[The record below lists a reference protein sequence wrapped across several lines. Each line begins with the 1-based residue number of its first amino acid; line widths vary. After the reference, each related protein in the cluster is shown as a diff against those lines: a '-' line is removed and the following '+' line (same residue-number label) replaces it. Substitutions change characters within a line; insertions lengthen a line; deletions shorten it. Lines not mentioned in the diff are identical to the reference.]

1 MRNQQQAIS
10 NMKFSI
16 KYIFPYFLFLILFCF
31 STLSVSASNNISYVK
46 QNNQTIT
53 QKTISSS
60 TNQDKTFVLSEN
72 HIFHF
77 SSVLKGIGGIFF
89 LLLLGF
95 LFSKDRKNIPWK
107 TVIVGL
113 CLQLIF
119 AIGLLYVPVISDFLE
134 FTGHVFVKIL
144 DFSRAGSKFVFGS
157 LADSNKFGYIFAFQI
172 LPTIVFFSALT
183 SLLFYWKIIQK
194 IVKVLGWLF
203 SRLMKISGA
212 EALSVAGNIFVGMI
226 ESPLM
231 IKEYLPKMNF
241 SEMMLVMTGGLSTMA
256 GGVLAAYIGILGGND
271 PMLRI
276 EFAKHL
282 IAASVMAAPGA
293 ILFSKMIVPNP
304 DPVNSKIS
312 VDNTSIGKNSIES
325 IINGTLQGIKLAAT
339 IAAMLIVFIALIN
352 MINFCMIKF
361 GEWTGLNNIISEY
374 TDGKFT
380 ECSIQLILGYI
391 FAPFMW
397 ILGICKHDITLVG
410 QLLGEKIIFNEFVGY
425 LHFAELKTAGAFL
438 ESKSIIM
445 TTYILCGFANFGS
458 VGMLIGGIGSI
469 AHNQKATA
477 ARYGFLALV
486 AGTLTAL
493 MSATIIGMFQ

>member
-1 MRNQQQAIS
+1 
-10 NMKFSI
+10 MKFSI
-16 KYIFPYFLFLILFCF
+16 KYIFTHFLFLVFFFF
-31 STLSVSASNNISYVK
+31 STLSLYASDSISYAK
-46 QNNQTIT
+46 QNN
-53 QKTISSS
+53 KTIIQNNSPSP
-60 TNQDKTFVLSEN
+60 TNHDRTDIVSQKN
-72 HIFHF
+72 IFHF

-95 LFSKDRKNIPWK
+95 ILSKDRKNIPWK
-107 TVIVGL
+107 TVIIGL
-113 CLQLIF
+113 LLQIIF
-119 AIGLLYVPVISDFLE
+119 AVCLLYVPKISSFLE

-144 DFSRAGSKFVFGS
+144 DFAREGSKFIFGP
-157 LADSNKFGYIFAFQI
+157 LAESNKFGYIFAFQI
-172 LPTIVFFSALT
+172 LPTIVFFSAIT

-203 SRLMKISGA
+203 SKLLNISGS

-271 PMLRI
+271 PVLRI

-304 DPVNSKIS
+304 DSVNSKIS
-312 VDNTSIGKNSIES
+312 IDNTSIGKNSIES

-339 IAAMLIVFIALIN
+339 IAGMLIVFIALIN
-352 MINFCMIKF
+352 MINFCMIKL

-469 AHNQKATA
+469 AHNQKAIA
-477 ARYGFLALV
+477 ARYGLIALV

>member
-1 MRNQQQAIS
+1 
-10 NMKFSI
+10 MKFST
-16 KYIFPYFLFLILFCF
+16 KYIFPYFLFLIFFLF
-31 STLSVSASNNISYVK
+31 TTVSVYASYNTDSKKQDKQVIS
-46 QNNQTIT
+46 QN
-53 QKTISSS
+53 TISSPVDPS
-60 TNQDKTFVLSEN
+60 NINTIIISEN
-72 HIFHF
+72 YNFHL
-77 SSVLKGIGGIFF
+77 SSVLKGMGGIFF

-95 LFSKDRKNIPWK
+95 LFSKDRRHIPWK
-107 TVIVGL
+107 TVFIGL
-113 CLQLIF
+113 SLQIIF
-119 AIGLLYVPVISDFLE
+119 AFLLLYVPLISNCLE
-134 FTGHVFVKIL
+134 YIGRIFVKIL
-144 DFSRAGSKFVFGS
+144 DFARAGSQFVFGS
-157 LADSNKFGYIFAFQI
+157 LANSDKFGYIFAFQL
-172 LPTIVFFSALT
+172 LPAIIFFSALT

-194 IVKVLGWLF
+194 IVKAMGWGF

-241 SEMMLVMTGGLSTMA
+241 SEMMLVMTGGLATMA
-256 GGVLAAYIGILGGND
+256 GGVLAAYIGLLGGND
-271 PMLRI
+271 PVLRL

-282 IAASVMAAPGA
+282 ITASFMAAPGA

-304 DPVNSKIS
+304 DSITSKIS
-312 VDNTSIGKNSIES
+312 VDNTRIGRNSIEA
-325 IINGTLQGIKLAAT
+325 ITNGTLQGIKMAAT
-339 IAAMLIVFIALIN
+339 IAGMLIVFLALIN
-352 MINFCMIKF
+352 MINFCLIKI
-361 GEWTGLNNIISEY
+361 GLWTGLNNVIIQV
-374 TDGKFT
+374 TDGRFT
-380 ECSIQLILGYI
+380 EFSIQLILGYI
-391 FAPFMW
+391 FAPLMW
-397 ILGICKHDITLVG
+397 VLGICKHDITLAG

-458 VGMLIGGIGSI
+458 VGMLIGGIGSL
-469 AHNQKATA
+469 ARNQKATA